1 MQMIYVCIKCPFYL
15 LCHFNLS
22 EVYPDEMHS
31 TMFPNWKHNIVLII
45 LNLVNDFA
53 FFKSLIENEKKAEK
67 PINKVTGCESQ

>member
-22 EVYPDEMHS
+22 EAYPDEMHS

-53 FFKSLIENEKKAEK
+53 FF
-67 PINKVTGCESQ
+67 

>member
-22 EVYPDEMHS
+22 EVYPEEIHS

-45 LNLVNDFA
+45 LNVVNDFA
-53 FFKSLIENEKKAEK
+53 FVFLK
-67 PINKVTGCESQ
+67 PNWKWEESWKTNK